1 MTTAEMEVRVNTI
14 LKRLAIVPLA
24 LAIGGVVPAY
34 SQNTTDHGPQGA
46 RDAAKTGAGPRGT
59 AVGPSTNPAEP
70 TPSVGQRTGE
80 GPHGSKAGPT
90 TNPAQPKNPAQP
102 TNK

>member
-1 MTTAEMEVRVNTI
+1 MEVCVSRI
-14 LKRLAIVPLA
+14 LKRLAIVPLV

-34 SQNTTDHGPQGA
+34 SQSTTDHGPQGP
-46 RDAAKTGAGPRGT
+46 RDASKTGAGPRGSKV
-59 AVGPSTNPAEP
+59 APSTNPAEP
-70 TPSVGQRTGE
+70 TPTVGQRTGE
-80 GPHGSKAGPT
+80 GPHGSKTGPT